1 MAIDQSQL
9 TAALNAIVEPELGL
23 PLGSL
28 GLLREV
34 KSRRRRVR
42 IELALP
48 VAAWPGSDELADEV
62 HRVARAV
69 PGVEEIEF
77 DLTVMRDDERAA
89 LRVTLR
95 QHMFG
100 VTTDQLARG
109 PGRPKPMTATAMVAT
124 ATGTGE
130 SPRRRPSSCS
140 RTRPPASSGSPRAKG
155 GVGKS
160 TVTVNLA
167 VALARAGHSVGL
179 LDADVYGFSVP
190 KMLGTDHDPIILGD
204 VVIPTSAHGVKCLS
218 MGYFVP
224 DDQPVIWRGPMLHKA
239 IQQFLTD
246 AFWGQP
252 DFLLVDMPPGTGDV
266 ALTLADVMPRAEIIV
281 VTTPQAAAQRV
292 AQRSAFAARRL
303 KLSVRGVVENM
314 SWFTGDDGT
323 RYELF
328 GAGGGDTLAA
338 DLGIPLLGKVPL
350 VAAVR
355 QGADEG
361 RPIVAVDPQSETAQ
375 AFIAI
380 ADRSGLPRPGP
391 RLPQGAQP
399 ALTRFCSG
407 GPRGAAFTARGT
419 GRYRGGGAQGG
430 TDGRGPDT

>member
-9 TAALNAIVEPELGL
+9 TTALNAIVEPELGL

-34 KSRRRRVR
+34 KVRRRRAR

-100 VTTDQLARG
+100 VTTDQLLDD
-109 PGRPKPMTATAMVAT
+109 
-124 ATGTGE
+124 
-130 SPRRRPSSCS
+130 
-140 RTRPPASSGSPRAKG
+140 PPAEADDGHGHGGHGHGHGGEPETTPVFLQPDSTTRVIGVSSGKG

-314 SWFTGDDGT
+314 SWFTGDDGK

-380 ADRSGLPRPGP
+380 AARLASLGP
-391 RLPQGAQP
+391 
-399 ALTRFCSG
+399 
-407 GPRGAAFTARGT
+407 ARV
-419 GRYRGGGAQGG
+419 YRKELSL
-430 TDGRGPDT
+430 R

>member
-1 MAIDQSQL
+1 MGIDQPEL
-9 TAALNAIVEPELGL
+9 EAALGAIVEPELDL
-23 PLGSL
+23 QLG
-28 GLLREV
+28 GTGMLREV
-34 KSRRRRVR
+34 KTRRHRAR

-62 HRVARAV
+62 HRVAMAV

-89 LRVTLR
+89 LRVALR
-95 QHMFG
+95 RNMFG
-100 VTTDQLARG
+100 VAETDELEDAPAGGHEGHGHSHAPAAATPVFLA
-109 PGRPKPMTATAMVAT
+109 PDSATRVI
-124 ATGTGE
+124 GV
-130 SPRRRPSSCS
+130 
-140 RTRPPASSGSPRAKG
+140 SSGKG

-167 VALARAGHSVGL
+167 VALAGAGHSVGL

-246 AFWGQP
+246 AYWGQP
-252 DFLLVDMPPGTGDV
+252 EFLLVDMPPGTGDV

-281 VTTPQAAAQRV
+281 VTTPQPAAQRV

-314 SWFTGDDGT
+314 SWFTGNDGT
-323 RYELF
+323 RYEIF
-328 GAGGGDTLAA
+328 GAGGGETLAA

-350 VAAVR
+350 VASVR

-361 RPIVAVDPQSETAQ
+361 RPVVAVDPDSETAL
-375 AFIAI
+375 ALIAI
-380 ADRSGLPRPGP
+380 AERLASLGP
-391 RLPQGAQP
+391 
-399 ALTRFCSG
+399 
-407 GPRGAAFTARGT
+407 ARV
-419 GRYRGGGAQGG
+419 YRKELSL
-430 TDGRGPDT
+430 R

>member
-9 TAALNAIVEPELGL
+9 EEALNAIVEPELGL
-23 PLGSL
+23 PLGAV
-28 GLLREV
+28 GMLREV
-34 KSRRRRVR
+34 KSRRHRVR

-48 VAAWPGSDELADEV
+48 VAAWPESDELADEV
-62 HRVARAV
+62 HRVALAV
-69 PGVEEIEF
+69 TGVDEIEF
-77 DLTVMRDDERAA
+77 DLTVMTDHERAA
-89 LRVTLR
+89 LRGTLR
-95 QHMFG
+95 KSMLGSKAVADEADDTHDHEGHGHSHGTDAAAAAFLEPDATTRVIG
-100 VTTDQLARG
+100 V
-109 PGRPKPMTATAMVAT
+109 
-124 ATGTGE
+124 
-130 SPRRRPSSCS
+130 
-140 RTRPPASSGSPRAKG
+140 SSGKG

-167 VALARAGHSVGL
+167 IALAKAGHSVGL

-246 AFWGQP
+246 AYWGEP
-252 DFLLVDMPPGTGDV
+252 DFVLIDMPPGTGDV
-266 ALTLADVMPRAEIIV
+266 ALTLAEVMPKAEIIV
-281 VTTPQAAAQRV
+281 VTTPQPAAQRV

-328 GAGGGDTLAA
+328 GAGGGETLAA

-350 VAAVR
+350 VNAVR
-355 QGADEG
+355 QGGDEG
-361 RPIVAVDPQSETAQ
+361 HPIVAVDPESETAQ
-375 AFIAI
+375 SFIAI
-380 ADRSGLPRPGP
+380 ADRLASLGP
-391 RLPQGAQP
+391 
-399 ALTRFCSG
+399 
-407 GPRGAAFTARGT
+407 ARV
-419 GRYRGGGAQGG
+419 YRKELSL
-430 TDGRGPDT
+430 R

>member
-1 MAIDQSQL
+1 MAIDQLQL
-9 TAALNAIVEPELGL
+9 TTALNGIVEPELGL
-23 PLGSL
+23 PLGTI

-34 KSRRRRVR
+34 RARRRRVR

-95 QHMFG
+95 QEMFG
-100 VTTDQLARG
+100 VSADQLEDEPDAEG
-109 PGRPKPMTATAMVAT
+109 DGHGGHGHGHGHGHEAAEATPVFLQPDST
-124 ATGTGE
+124 
-130 SPRRRPSSCS
+130 
-140 RTRPPASSGSPRAKG
+140 TRVIGVSSGKG

-281 VTTPQAAAQRV
+281 VTTPQPAAQRV

-314 SWFTGDDGT
+314 SWFTGDDGR

-328 GAGGGDTLAA
+328 GSGGGQELAT
-338 DLGIPLLGKVPL
+338 DLGVPLLGQIPFVTALREGGDVGVP
-350 VAAVR
+350 VTVSDEKGEAAEAFAALAA
-355 QGADEG
+355 Q
-361 RPIVAVDPQSETAQ
+361 IVAKG
-375 AFIAI
+375 
-380 ADRSGLPRPGP
+380 RSRVFRPE
-391 RLPQGAQP
+391 
-399 ALTRFCSG
+399 LTIR
-407 GPRGAAFTARGT
+407 
-419 GRYRGGGAQGG
+419 
-430 TDGRGPDT
+430 